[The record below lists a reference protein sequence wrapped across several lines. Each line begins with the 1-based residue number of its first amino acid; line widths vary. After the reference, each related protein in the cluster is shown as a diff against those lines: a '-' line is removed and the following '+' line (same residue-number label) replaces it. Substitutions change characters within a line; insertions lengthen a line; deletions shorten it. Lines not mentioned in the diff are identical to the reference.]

1 MYCRKCGEML
11 SDHEKFC
18 HVCGESVEE
27 TAGLNSVHTHQQY
40 CAHGTD
46 MPSPSI
52 GMGEAFK
59 LYFKRYADFSS
70 RSRRSEYWWAT
81 LAISLISYAIAF
93 VIPMLSTVWMLATLV
108 PSLAMCVRRLHD
120 IGKSGWWYLMI
131 FVPLVGSILLIV
143 WFCQDSG
150 PDNQWGRNPKF
161 M

>member
-1 MYCRKCGEML
+1 
-11 SDHEKFC
+11 
-18 HVCGESVEE
+18 
-27 TAGLNSVHTHQQY
+27 
-40 CAHGTD
+40 

-59 LYFKRYADFSS
+59 LYFKRYADFSG

-120 IGKSGWWYLMI
+120 IGKSGWWYLLI
-131 FVPLVGSILLIV
+131 CIPLVGSIILLV
-143 WFCQDSG
+143 WYCQDSG
-150 PDNQWGRNPKF
+150 PENQWGSNPKF
-161 M
+161 

>member
-1 MYCRKCGEML
+1 MYCRKCGELL
-11 SDHEKFC
+11 SDNVKFC
-18 HVCGESVEE
+18 HVCGEPV
-27 TAGLNSVHTHQQY
+27 AQDGGLNFAHVHQQD
-40 CAHGTD
+40 CFHGSG

-59 LYFKRYADFSS
+59 LYFKRYADFSG

-81 LAISLISYAIAF
+81 LAISLIGYAIGFA
-93 VIPMLSTVWMLATLV
+93 VPMLAGLWTLAILV

-131 FVPLVGSILLIV
+131 FVPLVGGILLIV